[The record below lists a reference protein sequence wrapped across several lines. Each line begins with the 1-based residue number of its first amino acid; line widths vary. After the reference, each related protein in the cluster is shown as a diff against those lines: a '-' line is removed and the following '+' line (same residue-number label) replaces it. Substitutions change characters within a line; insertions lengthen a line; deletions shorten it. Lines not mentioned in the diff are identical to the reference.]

1 MVSPLVLKAMTC
13 FLSSVASGA
22 NHPKDVEAAYA
33 CILAHSG
40 EILSMNEDD
49 FAALQKEMTA
59 LESRAC
65 DREADRYAERHC
77 DRDTRSE
84 RYDECYNRA
93 YDRCER
99 SYAGHPV
106 QLGVDTFLGMVED
119 AAESLGRFI
128 DEKSK

>member
-49 FAALQKEMTA
+49 FAALQKELTA

-84 RYDECYNRA
+84 DYRECRGEQ

-99 SYAGHPV
+99 SYEGHV
-106 QLGVDTFLGMVED
+106 FQLGFDTVVGMVED